1 MVEHP
6 AVNRQV
12 VGSSPTLGANC
23 AGVAELA
30 DAQDLKS
37 CDVNSS
43 YRFDSGPRH
52 QFLGPMVKRLRHRP
66 FTAVTRVRIPVGS
79 PLCFQQFI
87 GYIWAHSSVGR
98 ASALQ
103 AGGHRFEP
111 YCAHQIRPGS
121 SAGQN
126 ASLSRQRS
134 WVRVPSRSPIN
145 TLVQLNWQS
154 N

>member
-1 MVEHP
+1 MLTH
-6 AVNRQV
+6 RT
-12 VGSSPTLGANC
+12 GSIPVLGT
-23 AGVAELA
+23 
-30 DAQDLKS
+30 
-37 CDVNSS
+37 S
-43 YRFDSGPRH
+43 Y
-52 QFLGPMVKRLRHRP
+52 LGPMVKRLRHRP

-79 PLCFQQFI
+79 PLYFFVAEQLSWLEHAVHTRSVRGSNPFSATIFLLGC
-87 GYIWAHSSVGR
+87 IWAHSSVGR

-121 SAGQN
+121 SVGQN

-145 TLVQLNWQS
+145 FLLVQLNWQS